1 MNFRD
6 LPDMSDAYAE
16 IQEKA
21 KKKLDA
27 VGKEDGDVDNDGDKD
42 KSDSYLLNRRKVIS
56 KAIKKESVEVEEGSS
71 YGITKGSGTPSGP
84 MAGFAKAPRKQKGAM
99 AYDGP
104 NKAASEA
111 KDRILAKTKA
121 KREKMKMEHHQK
133 DANGNTI
140 PHEDELNE
148 ADKKGKGSGTKDAC
162 YKKVKAS
169 AKVWPSAYASGRL
182 VQCRKKGA
190 ANYGNKSEE
199 TIWEEIGSLLEELGF
214 EGDIDITLSD
224 TNEIVEEIEF
234 QECWKTHKKVGMKM
248 KGGKLVNDCRPKNE
262 EVETEEELEEDEK
275 RAAKFYAI
283 AKKKGER
290 RRNSREYRQ
299 GGNRGVGSSE
309 RAAYNLSQAS
319 TDRNKDLDSQ
329 SGNQTGGGS
338 KPYGYASHKK
348 NPVKSK
354 SVGDTGGEGH
364 SRKADTKITTKK
376 DGKTPLKTPKYKYSP
391 AQRRDM
397 KYGRLEKRDPKQNPK
412 HNANKIKK
420 EDYGYS
426 EIYADNKVQIDEI
439 SADLALKASKKAEVE
454 RGKAAVAGN
463 KERAID
469 KMKQS
474 SRLYAKQAKK
484 RRMEAK

>member
-1 MNFRD
+1 MT
-6 LPDMSDAYAE
+6 DAYKLV
-16 IQEKA
+16 QEKA
-21 KKKLDA
+21 KKDY
-27 VGKEDGDVDNDGDKD
+27 DGDGKIESGSKEHAGAVHNAIQKKKGLKPDGKD
-42 KSDSYLLNRRKVIS
+42 TRK
-56 KAIKKESVEVEEGSS
+56 EEVEVEEGSV
-71 YGITKGSGTPSGP
+71 YGLTKGTGKPGGA
-84 MAGFAKAPRKQKGAM
+84 MKAYLDNKAKKLEAEKKKQKPEYKNNPAFGDASHHS
-99 AYDGP
+99 
-104 NKAASEA
+104 NK
-111 KDRILAKTKA
+111 
-121 KREKMKMEHHQK
+121 KMSEHHQK
-133 DANGNTI
+133 DENGNTI

-148 ADKKGKGSGTKDAC
+148 ADKKGKGSGEKDAC

>member
-1 MNFRD
+1 MTMNFRD

-56 KAIKKESVEVEEGSS
+56 KAIKKEAVEVEEGSA
-71 YGITKGSGTPSGP
+71 YGLTKGTGKPGGA
-84 MAGFAKAPRKQKGAM
+84 MKAYLDKKAKKLEAEKKKQKPEYKNNPAFG
-99 AYDGP
+99 DP
-104 NKAASEA
+104 SHHSNK
-111 KDRILAKTKA
+111 
-121 KREKMKMEHHQK
+121 KMSEHHQK
-133 DANGNTI
+133 DADGNTI

-148 ADKKGKGSGTKDAC
+148 ADKKGKGSGEKDAC

-199 TIWEEIGSLLEELGF
+199 AIWEEIGSLLEELGF

-262 EVETEEELEEDEK
+262 EVEQVDEK
-275 RAAKFYAI
+275 NKYDDSFI
-283 AKKKGER
+283 EGE
-290 RRNSREYRQ
+290 
-299 GGNRGVGSSE
+299 
-309 RAAYNLSQAS
+309 
-319 TDRNKDLDSQ
+319 T
-329 SGNQTGGGS
+329 GS
-338 KPYGYASHKK
+338 KRARRDTTSAMNRSGMGYGKLGREQKERQERHKADRGKKTKGTKAGHSGSAYPQKSHTIDTMYPHKK
-348 NPVKSK
+348 
-354 SVGDTGGEGH
+354 TA
-364 SRKADTKITTKK
+364 RLKAK
-376 DGKTPLKTPKYKYSP
+376 
-391 AQRRDM
+391 AAAM
-397 KYGRLEKRDPKQNPK
+397 
-412 HNANKIKK
+412 KK
-420 EDYGYS
+420 EDYGYA
-426 EIYADNKVQIDEI
+426 EIYPDNKVQIDEI

-463 KERAID
+463 KERAIE

>member
-6 LPDMSDAYAE
+6 LPDMSAAYAE

-56 KAIKKESVEVEEGSS
+56 KAIKKEAVEVEEGSA
-71 YGITKGSGTPSGP
+71 YGITKGSGKPSGP

-148 ADKKGKGSGTKDAC
+148 ADKKGKGSGEKDAC

-199 TIWEEIGSLLEELGF
+199 AIWEEIGSLLEELGF

-262 EVETEEELEEDEK
+262 EVE
-275 RAAKFYAI
+275 
-283 AKKKGER
+283 
-290 RRNSREYRQ
+290 
-299 GGNRGVGSSE
+299 
-309 RAAYNLSQAS
+309 
-319 TDRNKDLDSQ
+319 
-329 SGNQTGGGS
+329 
-338 KPYGYASHKK
+338 
-348 NPVKSK
+348 
-354 SVGDTGGEGH
+354 
-364 SRKADTKITTKK
+364 
-376 DGKTPLKTPKYKYSP
+376 
-391 AQRRDM
+391 
-397 KYGRLEKRDPKQNPK
+397 
-412 HNANKIKK
+412 
-420 EDYGYS
+420 
-426 EIYADNKVQIDEI
+426 QIDEI

-463 KERAID
+463 KERAIE